1 MIKFVVSACQGCIQK
16 KVARLSFRCPNY
28 VGCLIKLVYQ
38 HTEDV
43 FHAHNSRDRPF
54 LFPLMCQAANPDYTD
69 VRGSYQV
76 FVLSFGSIVL
86 SDPRIS
92 LGTHGRDQLFILDPV
107 VCHFDRET
115 YVREYLA
122 NFRWQALVIVVDYA
136 TRLRTF
142 RVLLP
147 RQ

>member
-1 MIKFVVSACQGCIQK
+1 M
-16 KVARLSFRCPNY
+16 
-28 VGCLIKLVYQ
+28 
-38 HTEDV
+38 
-43 FHAHNSRDRPF
+43 
-54 LFPLMCQAANPDYTD
+54 
-69 VRGSYQV
+69 
-76 FVLSFGSIVL
+76 LSFGSIVL